1 MIDNKLNPVSTMNSS
16 IEHDEIDY
24 FELKIYSEEF
34 DYVIITTGHYSTLFI
49 RYLKCIETFPGRL
62 LHSHDYRFAEDF

>member
-24 FELKIYSEEF
+24 FELIYECIGKRRNMF
-34 DYVIITTGHYSTLFI
+34 LNFI
-49 RYLKCIETFPGRL
+49 DLKA
-62 LHSHDYRFAEDF
+62 HS